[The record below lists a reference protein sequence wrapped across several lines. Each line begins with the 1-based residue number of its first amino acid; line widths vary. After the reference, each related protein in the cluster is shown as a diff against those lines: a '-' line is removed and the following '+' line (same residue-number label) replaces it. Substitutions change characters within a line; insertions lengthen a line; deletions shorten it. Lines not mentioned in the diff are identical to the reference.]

1 MKKIFSLLAAALLI
15 AACTPN
21 EEVGTPFQ
29 AGQKVTLAASMDN
42 NGANHLPGKQRVA
55 GQDNGAQIDLTWNE
69 GDQITVKV
77 GDATAV
83 FTLESGAGF
92 AQGTFVGEMP
102 AVGTTYQVNYP
113 VNYNESVLA
122 NQTYVANGFDN
133 GLMKMSTKVD
143 GTVDGG
149 FSLSADNA
157 LLGLQLTG
165 TESLSAIVLTNTATG
180 ENYALHCA
188 DVTLSSTATLFYLV
202 VPAGIWANGF
212 VIEIYDG
219 ESNAITSFTKAIEVT
234 FLASEAMIM
243 PVKEVAKSVVPEYVD
258 LGLSVKWAT
267 CNVGATTPE
276 EYGDYF
282 AWGEI
287 KHKYTYEWTTYK
299 WCYGSGSSITKYGVD
314 GRTVLDKEDDVAAVI
329 LGGAWRMPTES
340 ELNELKTQCIW
351 TWTTQNGVWGYK
363 VSSKTN
369 SNSIFLPAAGY
380 YKSST
385 LYSNTSYY
393 WSRSI
398 NTITP
403 ELAYSLGFFSNN
415 SVFESGMSRFLGCP
429 IRSVCP

>member
-157 LLGLQLTG
+157 LLGLQLTDIIK
-165 TESLSAIVLTNTATG
+165 TQK
-180 ENYALHCA
+180 
-188 DVTLSSTATLFYLV
+188 
-202 VPAGIWANGF
+202 NGLN
-212 VIEIYDG
+212 IRRLLIY
-219 ESNAITSFTKAIEVT
+219 AIEV
-234 FLASEAMIM
+234 L
-243 PVKEVAKSVVPEYVD
+243 
-258 LGLSVKWAT
+258 
-267 CNVGATTPE
+267 
-276 EYGDYF
+276 
-282 AWGEI
+282 
-287 KHKYTYEWTTYK
+287 
-299 WCYGSGSSITKYGVD
+299 
-314 GRTVLDKEDDVAAVI
+314 
-329 LGGAWRMPTES
+329 
-340 ELNELKTQCIW
+340 
-351 TWTTQNGVWGYK
+351 
-363 VSSKTN
+363 
-369 SNSIFLPAAGY
+369 
-380 YKSST
+380 
-385 LYSNTSYY
+385 
-393 WSRSI
+393 
-398 NTITP
+398 
-403 ELAYSLGFFSNN
+403 
-415 SVFESGMSRFLGCP
+415 
-429 IRSVCP
+429 